1 MPHTDVIPT
10 SASTASKGFG
20 IRYIGNYCYAYN
32 NVTAELAQQLILD
45 FTTGSGI
52 IVGQITFYQFQN
64 PEDPH
69 DNASTA
75 GELKYNGETVASLG
89 VGTDGFKNPTWVV
102 VNIVIPPRTRVQCYL
117 DGTQSDASDIGSVIL
132 NGRVYGAA

>member
-1 MPHTDVIPT
+1 MPHTDTIPV

-20 IRYIGNYCYAYN
+20 VRYIGNYCYAFN
-32 NVTAELAQQLILD
+32 NVTAETSQQLVLD

-52 IVGQITFYQFQN
+52 IVGEFTFYQFQN

-89 VGTDGFKNPTWVV
+89 LGTDSFDSPTQGHVKV
-102 VNIVIPPRTRVQCYL
+102 VIPPRTRVQCYL
-117 DGTQSDASDIGSVIL
+117 DGTQSDASDIGSVVL
-132 NGRVYGAA
+132 SGRVYGAA